1 MREVEKVAAH
11 GTYERFVG
19 TDTVPGCDC
28 RPCKKGFRARMAI
41 KNAMTNTA
49 HKTGPREKA
58 PDTYRRQRAAEKA
71 WRDRKRLAS

>member
-1 MREVEKVAAH
+1 
-11 GTYERFVG
+11 
-19 TDTVPGCDC
+19 
-28 RPCKKGFRARMAI
+28 MAI

-58 PDTYRRQRAAEKA
+58 PDGYRRQRAAEKA

>member
-1 MREVEKVAAH
+1 VREVEKVAPH
-11 GTYERFVG
+11 GTYERFVQ
-19 TDTVPGCDC
+19 GCDC

-58 PDTYRRQRAAEKA
+58 PDGYRRQRAAEKA